1 MRKIALALVSCVI
14 ALTACSSGAEM
25 IRATAEFTD
34 VGDLAK
40 DAPVM
45 LADIQ
50 IGEVTDI
57 QLKGNVAVVTFE
69 VERDAEVPEGVTARV
84 RRTSVLGERIVDLVL
99 PEDLDADTPLLADGA
114 HLDNTEVRSDL
125 EDLVAEGSDV
135 LGAIAASDLAVMIQ
149 EGGRGFGGQ
158 GARLR
163 ALLRNY
169 EDIVAAYDEDSD
181 EIVSL
186 IDSMGS
192 FNRKIA
198 ARADAHY
205 QALENSARSIEVLK
219 EESADLE
226 DAVIALNRLAVG
238 GKAILEEHSDEMT
251 RFFSQMRTILDVL
264 VNHTD
269 DIETLLKY
277 APGHNENTQRVEYAE
292 FNQVV
297 QEFVICGLNDDP
309 NDRARRCTEH
319 EE

>member
-1 MRKIALALVSCVI
+1 MKKLIVALAACLF
-14 ALTACSSGAEM
+14 ALTACSSDGEM

-50 IGEVTDI
+50 VGEVTDI
-57 QLKGNVAVVTFE
+57 ALQGNMALVTFE
-69 VERDAEVPEGVTARV
+69 VEESAEIPEGVTARV
-84 RRTSVLGERIVDLVL
+84 RRTSVLGEKIVDLVL

-114 HLDNTEVRSDL
+114 HLDNSEVRSDL
-125 EDLVAEGSDV
+125 EDLVDEGVDV
-135 LGAIAASDLAVMIQ
+135 LGAITASDLAVMIQ

-169 EDIVAAYDEDSD
+169 EDIIAAYDEDSD

-186 IDSMGS
+186 IDSLGS
-192 FNRKIA
+192 FNSKIA
-198 ARADAHY
+198 ARAEAHSA
-205 QALENSARSIEVLK
+205 ALENSARSIRVLK

-226 DAVIALNRLAVG
+226 EAVIALNRLAVG
-238 GKAILEEHSDEMT
+238 GKAILTEHSDEMT
-251 RFFSQMRTILDVL
+251 RFFSQMRTILGVL
-264 VNHTD
+264 ANETHN
-269 DIETLLKY
+269 IETLLRY
-277 APGHNENTQRVEYAE
+277 APGHNENTQRVEYTE

-297 QEFVICGLNDDP
+297 QEFIICGLNDDP
-309 NDRARRCTEH
+309 DSLARRCTED
-319 EE
+319 

>member
-1 MRKIALALVSCVI
+1 MKKLAVVLVACLI
-14 ALTACSSGAEM
+14 ALTACSSDNEAV
-25 IRATAEFTD
+25 RATAEFTD

-50 IGEVTDI
+50 VGKVTDI
-57 QLKGNVAVVTFE
+57 ELQGNLALVSFE
-69 VERDAEVPEGVTARV
+69 VDKEAEVPEGVTARV
-84 RRTSVLGERIVDLVL
+84 RRTSVLGERILDLVL
-99 PEDLDADTPLLADGA
+99 PEELSANTPLLADGA
-114 HLDNTEVRSDL
+114 HLDQTEVRSDL
-125 EDLVAEGSDV
+125 EDLVDEGVDV

-169 EDIVAAYDEDSD
+169 EDIVRAYDEDSD
-181 EIVSL
+181 DIVSL
-186 IDSMGS
+186 IDSLGS
-192 FNRKIA
+192 FNSKIA
-198 ARADAHY
+198 ARAAAHSK
-205 QALENSARSIEVLK
+205 AIENGARSIEVLK

-226 DAVIALNRLAVG
+226 EAIIALNRLAVG
-238 GKAILEEHSDEMT
+238 GKAILSEHSDEMT
-251 RFFSQMRTILDVL
+251 RFFGQMRTILNVL
-264 VNHTD
+264 VNHTE

-297 QEFVICGLNDDP
+297 QEFIICGLNDDP
-309 NDRARRCTEH
+309 DSVARRCTED
-319 EE
+319 